1 MCQWHIFSVGP
12 ANWVGGVAL
21 SKSETLPGAFVGK
34 REGCLYSIGN
44 IEGIVMPD
52 IRLHFTCR
60 GEGHPLLLL
69 HGNGESGDYFA
80 RQIPYFSKSRKVYA
94 VDTRGH
100 GQSPRG
106 TAPFTIDQF
115 AEDLLCFMDRQGI
128 LRADI
133 LGFSDGGNIALT
145 FALRYPHRVSRLI
158 LNGAN
163 LNPAGVKPSVQLP
176 IILGYRAACRGRGEQ
191 ARAKAELLGL
201 MVKEPHIRP
210 EDLAALRMPVLVI
223 VGSRDMIRSTHSQM
237 IADRLPEARMVVLK
251 GDHFIAS
258 RRSAEFNQAV
268 SAFLRDTEHVL
279 YQ

>member
-1 MCQWHIFSVGP
+1 
-12 ANWVGGVAL
+12 
-21 SKSETLPGAFVGK
+21 
-34 REGCLYSIGN
+34 
-44 IEGIVMPD
+44 MPD
-52 IRLHFTCR
+52 IKLHFTCQ

-69 HGNGESGDYFA
+69 HGNGESGAYFT

-94 VDTRGH
+94 IDTRGH

-106 TAPFTIDQF
+106 TAPFTLDQF
-115 AEDLLCFMDRQGI
+115 AEDLLCFMDCQGI

-133 LGFSDGGNIALT
+133 LGFSDGGNIALL

-163 LNPAGVKPSVQLP
+163 LSPAGVRPSVQLP
-176 IILGYRAACRGRGEQ
+176 IILGYRAACRGQREK

-201 MVKEPHIRP
+201 MVREPHIRP
-210 EDLAALRMPVLVI
+210 EDLRTLRMPVLVI
-223 VGSRDMIRSTHSQM
+223 VGSRDMIKSAHSRL
-237 IADRLPEARMVVLK
+237 IAGSLPEGRLVVLK

-258 RRSAEFNQAV
+258 RRSAAFNQAV
-268 SAFLRDTEHVL
+268 SAFLRDTEHIL

>member
-1 MCQWHIFSVGP
+1 MSDISLCYTKQGAGP
-12 ANWVGGVAL
+12 
-21 SKSETLPGAFVGK
+21 
-34 REGCLYSIGN
+34 
-44 IEGIVMPD
+44 
-52 IRLHFTCR
+52 
-60 GEGHPLLLL
+60 PLLLL
-69 HGNGESGDYFA
+69 HGNGEDGGYFTHQTDYF
-80 RQIPYFSKSRKVYA
+80 SRRYTVYA

-100 GQSPRG
+100 GRSPRG
-106 TAPFTIDQF
+106 TAPFTIAQF
-115 AEDLLCFMDRQGI
+115 AEDLSEFMDEQGI
-128 LRADI
+128 LRAPI

-145 FALRYPHRVSRLI
+145 FALAHPGRVSRLI

>member
-1 MCQWHIFSVGP
+1 
-12 ANWVGGVAL
+12 
-21 SKSETLPGAFVGK
+21 
-34 REGCLYSIGN
+34 
-44 IEGIVMPD
+44 MPD
-52 IRLHFTCR
+52 IRLHFTCQ

-106 TAPFTIDQF
+106 SAPFTIDQF
-115 AEDLLCFMDRQGI
+115 AEDLLDFMDRQQ
-128 LRADI
+128 LPEADL

-163 LNPAGVKPSVQLP
+163 LSPGGVKAAVQLP
-176 IILGYRAACRGRGEQ
+176 IVLGYYAARLGRGERAQ
-191 ARAKAELLGL
+191 AQAELLGL
-201 MVKEPHIRP
+201 MVNEPHIHP
-210 EDLAALRMPVLVI
+210 ADLGQLTMPALVI
-223 VGSRDMIRSTHSQM
+223 VGSRDMIKSAHSRL
-237 IADRLPEARMVVLK
+237 IAGSLPNSRLVVLK

-258 RRSAEFNQAV
+258 RRSAAFNQAV
-268 SAFLRDTEHVL
+268 SVFLRETDHIL
-279 YQ
+279 YR